1 MPNIREIR
9 DGGENPN
16 TPTLK
21 EMRESQKRG
30 AEGQGTSEYTY
41 AEKMAIRNHGT
52 GEGEGSDPQF
62 PKSGEYAAE
71 GKLPWE

>member
-16 TPTLK
+16 TPTIKQL
-21 EMRESQKRG
+21 RESQKRG
-30 AEGQGTSEYTY
+30 SEGKGTSEYTY

-52 GEGEGSDPQF
+52 GESEGSDPQC
-62 PKSGEYAAE
+62 PEAGEYAAD